1 MNLYKSRYEKK
12 FIININQET
21 LLKNKIKKIFFLDKN
36 SIQNEGGYHIMSTYF
51 DDNEFTNLNSKLE
64 GDVERVKLRARA
76 YFGKNKNNVT
86 FWNLELKKKQN
97 SIVVKKKIKIENSCF
112 LNNINNQ
119 DFLKYFLNKNF
130 ISSEFYRKDF
140 QPKITIF
147 YFRQAYNSDIF
158 PNCRITID
166 SDIKYEKGF
175 CYNFKE
181 MINNSN
187 NTLNYN
193 ERILE
198 LKYTESLPSIVK
210 NIFRE
215 LKLSQCTFSKYVDSY
230 ILTKKKW

>member
-1 MNLYKSRYEKK
+1 MNLYESRYEKK
-12 FIININQET
+12 FIISIKQEL
-21 LLKNKIKKIFFLDKN
+21 LLKNMIKNIFFLDKN
-36 SIQNEGGYHIMSTYF
+36 SVQHEDGYYIISTYF
-51 DDNEFTNLNSKLE
+51 DDNKFTNLNSKLE
-64 GDVERVKLRARA
+64 GENERIKLRARA
-76 YFGKNKNNVT
+76 YFGTNKNNVT
-86 FWNLELKKKQN
+86 FWNLELKKKIN
-97 SIVVKKKIKIENSCF
+97 SKVVKNKIKIENNFF
-112 LNNINNQ
+112 LNSVISQ
-119 DFLKYFLNKNF
+119 DFLKYFLNINF
-130 ISSEFYRKDF
+130 ISSKFYRKDF

-166 SDIKYEKGF
+166 SNVKYEKGF

-181 MINNSN
+181 MINSSN

-198 LKYTESLPSIVK
+198 LKYTDSLPSIIK

-230 ILTKKKW
+230 ILTKKKC